1 MPSRSRKWIT
11 KRTNLFN
18 NNVNQKLVPKRLH
31 HFLTFYLEPDG
42 IFMIRMIGH
51 NTSDYV
57 ATDLI
62 HQLWCQHDEKYG
74 YMFPDEPHKSR
85 HKKCAFPHSRINEY
99 KSHNY
104 MYDESSYSMAR
115 LGLYYRKHKEE
126 QDVYNEERQGA
137 NADVPV
143 PDASEDDDQYT
154 RLIRRRIKMALKL
167 LEKPRVK
174 RGSRESVAEKSE
186 ALLAE
191 GRRLVAGK
199 VPLPPIIND
208 TTTNSDDSDS
218 YEEQAFNQHFDREK
232 NDRRERDEAEIRE
245 LEEYKRTRRTA
256 AD

>member
-1 MPSRSRKWIT
+1 
-11 KRTNLFN
+11 
-18 NNVNQKLVPKRLH
+18 
-31 HFLTFYLEPDG
+31 
-42 IFMIRMIGH
+42 
-51 NTSDYV
+51 
-57 ATDLI
+57 
-62 HQLWCQHDEKYG
+62 
-74 YMFPDEPHKSR
+74 
-85 HKKCAFPHSRINEY
+85 
-99 KSHNY
+99 
-104 MYDESSYSMAR
+104 MAR

-143 PDASEDDDQYT
+143 PDAAEDDGQYT

-174 RGSRESVAEKSE
+174 RGSRESVVEKSE

-191 GRRLVAGK
+191 GRRLVEGK